1 MVLVQTDFKKMVAYS
16 SVSHMGICIL
26 GVFSFN
32 LYGQQGGL
40 LTMINHGLSTGA
52 LFLIVG
58 MFYERVHTRDLSL
71 YGGAVAKMP
80 VLGLLFLP
88 VALSS
93 MGVPGTNGFVNEFLV
108 LWGAFV
114 YKPMAGFLAAI
125 GIILAAAYML
135 RLTQRVMLGPLG
147 SDLMGHLTDLDLR
160 EKVALGVLVVF
171 ILWLGIFP
179 NPMLSRMEPSLQSNL
194 FKMAGLAVASR

>member
-1 MVLVQTDFKKMVAYS
+1 
-16 SVSHMGICIL
+16 
-26 GVFSFN
+26 
-32 LYGQQGGL
+32 
-40 LTMINHGLSTGA
+40 
-52 LFLIVG
+52 
-58 MFYERVHTRDLSL
+58 
-71 YGGAVAKMP
+71 
-80 VLGLLFLP
+80 
-88 VALSS
+88 
-93 MGVPGTNGFVNEFLV
+93 

-160 EKVALGVLVVF
+160 EKIALGVLVVF

-179 NPMLSRMEPSLQSNL
+179 NPMLTRMEPSLQSNL
-194 FKMAGLAVASR
+194 LKMAGLAVASR